1 MSNILGQ
8 EEESGN
14 HGLDTTIGT
23 EFNFELMVLMLTG
36 SRWFG
41 EKAQIHQIQ
50 SLFFG
55 VGLSFIKLTKY
66 AICKL

>member
-23 EFNFELMVLMLTG
+23 EFNKSFPNSVPN
-36 SRWFG
+36 
-41 EKAQIHQIQ
+41 QIQ

-55 VGLSFIKLTKY
+55 IGLIFIKLTKY